1 MLQFWLG
8 WPNLPQHGY
17 GHRNRRQW
25 ITKLV
30 RENREELI
38 LPSVGFS
45 KRLLGTPAL
54 ADISKHEHDA
64 GGRRCQQLLVARER
78 VARLHHVRNI
88 SDDPRRADDVAVM
101 ILQWR
106 DADGYGEMAAAFRHS
121 NGFEMFERSAAANPV
136 ENLVFLVEP

>member
-38 LPSVGFS
+38 LPPVGFS

-64 GGRRCQQLLVARER
+64 GRDVIRQENRRRTVIDRDFSSILRDEDCTIRQ
-78 VARLHHVRNI
+78 
-88 SDDPRRADDVAVM
+88 SDNRADAKDFLHP
-101 ILQWR
+101 IL
-106 DADGYGEMAAAFRHS
+106 
-121 NGFEMFERSAAANPV
+121 
-136 ENLVFLVEP
+136 